1 MPLIGKSFGK
11 SQQFSFYERNKAWRA
26 KQREHSERFLSQQA
40 AAANVFGVGLN
51 ATQSATQLLFQQVA
65 QRVQNEAQAKIDEK
79 NGAID
84 KAIESLDVTV

>member
-26 KQREHSERFLSQQA
+26 KQREHSEKFMNQQA
-40 AAANVFGVGLN
+40 VASNVFNVGVS

-79 NGAID
+79 NSTID